1 MLLYLYCIEALR
13 QQSLIGSI
21 KAHLSSITEWANSGV
36 NIDLP
41 ICVLA
46 CIILFKYKKKIVSN
60 FHFMIQI
67 YDNNIDMNR

>member
-1 MLLYLYCIEALR
+1 MVLYLYCIEAPR

-46 CIILFKYKKKIVSN
+46 CILLFNYKKKHSN
-60 FHFMIQI
+60 FHFMIKN
-67 YDNNIDMNR
+67 YDYNININT